1 MGSSGRNERMSV
13 GIYDTLYMIRF
24 VVYGYVLSL
33 FFLRRSHLLQHL
45 SFEPFPG
52 ICDQILETQLLVIRW
67 RIIRGSF
74 EMLFSITKP
83 EGSKY
88 TESNRIINV
97 EMNQP

>member
-1 MGSSGRNERMSV
+1 MGSPGRNERMGV
-13 GIYDTLYMIRF
+13 GIYDTPYMIRF
-24 VVYGYVLSL
+24 VVYSYVLSL

-45 SFEPFPG
+45 LFEPFPG
-52 ICDQILETQLLVIRW
+52 ICGQILKTQLFVIRW

-74 EMLFSITKP
+74 EMLFSISKP
-83 EGSKY
+83 EDSKN